1 MKITLKTVVEADL
14 NHIEFKKPF
23 FKIKAPLMDHLKAYS
38 RVTNLPLQYDE
49 LLQYSDLIP
58 MEDESGEPTLWYS
71 VIYRPSDIDYIEE
84 ALKQT
89 YQLLMMDGEA
99 IPHLRVAS
107 IEFCSFGNSKPF
119 RIKVI
124 NEMND
129 NHDYYYVK
137 RADASRIYGLELEEI
152 FSPDKVSFFVTGN
165 TLIEE
170 HIVGVPCDEF
180 ILKNK
185 KVKIENRLRFAKE
198 FVKFNERCFSR
209 LLGDMRGYNFVV
221 EIIQD
226 FDNVQYRMRPIDF
239 DQQSYEGRKNM
250 YLPQFYKDNIELV
263 VLVQELFIPS
273 VIDQYQKEERTVM
286 RKRFLASKTR
296 TKSLLRRMK
305 KDKISSPEYIK
316 NLAKE
321 LSEYHN
327 TDEFL
332 TLKTMGDIL
341 VLHLEKK
348 LSIKIFS

>member
-1 MKITLKTVVEADL
+1 MKTKANTEL
-14 NHIEFKKPF
+14 NHIEYKKPF
-23 FKIKAPLMDHLKAYS
+23 YKIKSPLRDHLKAYS
-38 RVTNLPLQYDE
+38 RLTNLPLKYEE

-58 MEDESGEPTLWYS
+58 MEDDMGEPTLWYS
-71 VIYRPSDIDYIEE
+71 VIYRPSDLEYIEK
-84 ALKQT
+84 ALIHS
-89 YQLLMMDGEA
+89 YQLLMVDGEA
-99 IPHLRVAS
+99 IPFLKITS
-107 IEFCSFGNSKPF
+107 IEYCSFGNSKPF

-124 NEMND
+124 NEIND
-129 NHDYYYVK
+129 NHDYFYIK
-137 RADASRIYGLELEEI
+137 RADASRVYGLELEEI
-152 FSPDKVSFFVTGN
+152 LSPDKVSFLVTGD

-170 HIVGVPCDEF
+170 HIVGIPCDEF

-185 KVKIENRLRFAKE
+185 KIKIGNRLRFAKE
-198 FVKFNERCFSR
+198 FVKFNERCFTR

-263 VLVQELFIPS
+263 APAQELFSPS
-273 VIDQYQKEERTVM
+273 AVYQYQREERTVM
-286 RKRFLASKTR
+286 RKRFLTSKTR

-305 KDKISSPEYIK
+305 KDKLSSPAYIK

-321 LSEYHN
+321 LGDHHN

-332 TLKTMGDIL
+332 NLKTMGDIL
-341 VLHLEKK
+341 TLHLEKK
-348 LSIKIFS
+348 LNINIFS